1 MKIININVLPLACIG
16 LLLVIMMI
24 MVAPMVIS
32 YSKTPVNVPQAYTAE
47 RKVENEIVI
56 SYTQDKKLFLND
68 ILTNLEIL
76 KEKLKEELVKDPY
89 RLVVIR
95 ADKELSY
102 GEVIN
107 IIALA
112 KEAGAKRLACST
124 KKKERN
130 D

>member
-1 MKIININVLPLACIG
+1 MKVININVLPLACIG

-68 ILTNLEIL
+68 IPTNLEIL

-124 KKKERN
+124 KKKEKN

>member
-1 MKIININVLPLACIG
+1 MKVININVLPLACIG

-68 ILTNLEIL
+68 IPTNLEIL

>member
-1 MKIININVLPLACIG
+1 MRVLNINVLPVACVG
-16 LLLVIMMI
+16 LLMVIMMI

-32 YSKTPVNVPQAYTAE
+32 FSKTPVDVPQANTAE

-56 SYTQDKKLFLND
+56 SLTKDKKLYLND
-68 ILTNLEIL
+68 EPISLNIL
-76 KEKLKEELVKDPY
+76 KEEIEDNLEEDPY

-95 ADKELSY
+95 ADKEVNY
-102 GEVIN
+102 GEVIS

-112 KEAGAKRLACST
+112 KEAGAKRIACST

-130 D
+130 E

>member
-1 MKIININVLPLACIG
+1 MKVININVLPLACIG

-68 ILTNLEIL
+68 IPTNLEIL

-102 GEVIN
+102 
-107 IIALA
+107 L
-112 KEAGAKRLACST
+112 
-124 KKKERN
+124 
-130 D
+130 

>member
-68 ILTNLEIL
+68 IPTNLEIL

>member
-1 MKIININVLPLACIG
+1 MRVTNINILPVACVG

-24 MVAPMVIS
+24 IVAPMVVS
-32 YSKTPVNVPQAYTAE
+32 YSKTPVNVPQARTAE

-68 ILTNLEIL
+68 IPINLAVL
-76 KEKLKEELVKDPY
+76 KEKLKEELGKDPY

-95 ADKELSY
+95 ADKKLSY
-102 GEVIN
+102 GEVME

-112 KEAGAKRLACST
+112 KETGAKRLACST
-124 KKKERN
+124 KKKEKN

>member
-1 MKIININVLPLACIG
+1 MKVININVLPLACIG

-68 ILTNLEIL
+68 IPTNLEIL

-124 KKKERN
+124 KKKERKK
-130 D
+130 